1 MKKLLFLACAITS
14 VAVPAGTVVAES
26 DITSHDVTITVNEV
40 ALIGVSENSVSF
52 TIGGVGGA
60 AGDPFYIDPNDGT
73 DNHIGYDNSSYLNY
87 TSIVDGSGKHRNITV
102 HIDDADN
109 IPAGYNLYVKAAADA
124 PTGESSG
131 SGDLGTAV
139 TDQILL
145 GDNAK
150 GLGNAVNFIAGIGS
164 GYTGQGAD
172 NGVNLIYELEMV
184 DPDSVAS
191 LHADSSA
198 KTTVVTYT
206 LTASQ

>member
-60 AGDPFYIDPNDGT
+60 AGDPFYIEPNDGST
-73 DNHIGYDNSSYLNY
+73 NDVGYDNSSYLNY
-87 TSIVDGSGKHRNITV
+87 TSIVDGSGKQRIINV
-102 HIDDADN
+102 YIDDANN

-131 SGDLGTAV
+131 SGDLGSAVKTRIELNDADTTAKTIV
-139 TDQILL
+139 EE
-145 GDNAK
+145 
-150 GLGNAVNFIAGIGS
+150 IGS

>member
-60 AGDPFYIDPNDGT
+60 AGDPFYIEPNDGST
-73 DNHIGYDNSSYLNY
+73 NDVGYDNSSYLNY
-87 TSIVDGSGKHRNITV
+87 TSIVDGSGKQRIINV
-102 HIDDADN
+102 YIDDANN

-131 SGDLGTAV
+131 SGDLGSAVKTRIELNDADTTAKTIV
-139 TDQILL
+139 EE
-145 GDNAK
+145 
-150 GLGNAVNFIAGIGS
+150 IGS

-198 KTTVVTYT
+198 KTTV
-206 LTASQ
+206 